1 MSFPTLKKL
10 DTHENTVVSTQ
21 NDSLEIDLSYKL
33 NAICKI
39 IRALIKSDQSI
50 RTVDQLRALGLEAEV
65 YDIIRSYVQQS
76 FELGTKYV
84 SDIARVEPRLTE
96 SDIFAI
102 KQMTDSF
109 CFKFWGR
116 VQLQIFQLKVSD
128 SGLIEEMT
136 LPNDSF
142 NPNFIVNSLSIAI
155 TSQALNEATKMKAGE
170 LLPSSPPAMNPTT
183 QPADMQ
189 PPFAGQELQ
198 AGTTYKSLKARILSG
213 YPAKTKVSI
222 TPAEITIT
230 PPPID
235 ITPGSIVYM
244 WVTTIDERTCPLC
257 MSLHGQTWDIGDA
270 NSIPQIP
277 DETHY
282 NCRCRVMLV
291 ESQFAADIALQ
302 QAT

>member
-10 DTHENTVVSTQ
+10 DTHENTVVSVA
-21 NDSLEIDLSYKL
+21 NDSLEVDLSYKL

-39 IRALIKSDQSI
+39 IRTLIKSNQSI
-50 RTVDQLRALGLEAEV
+50 RSVDQLRTLGLGLEAEV

-84 SDIARVEPRLTE
+84 SDIARVEPRLTTR
-96 SDIFAI
+96 DIDLI
-102 KQMTDSF
+102 KLITDNYVLR
-109 CFKFWGR
+109 FWGR
-116 VQLQIFQLKVSD
+116 VQLQVFQLKISD
-128 SGLIEEMT
+128 SGLIQEMT
-136 LPNDSF
+136 LPNDQF

-155 TSQALNEATKMKAGE
+155 TSQALNEATKAKAGE
-170 LLPSSPPAMNPTT
+170 LLPSSPMNPTT

-189 PPFAGQELQ
+189 LPYTGQELQ

-222 TPAEITIT
+222 TPEEITIT

-235 ITPGSIVYM
+235 IPGVVYM
-244 WVTTIDERTCPLC
+244 WVTTIDERTCPIC
-257 MSLHGQTWDIGDA
+257 ISLHGQTWDISEVD
-270 NSIPQIP
+270 SIPNIP

-291 ESQFAADIALQ
+291 ESQFAADVALQ

>member
-10 DTHENTVVSTQ
+10 DTHENTVVSTE
-21 NDSLEIDLSYKL
+21 NDTLETDLSYKL

-39 IRALIKSDQSI
+39 IRELVKTNPNIKTI
-50 RTVDQLRALGLEAEV
+50 DQLQATGLNSEV

-109 CFKFWGR
+109 VFRFWAR
-116 VQLQIFQLKVSD
+116 VQMQIFQLKVSD

-136 LPNDSF
+136 LPNDQF

-155 TSQALNEATKMKAGE
+155 TSQALNEATKTKAGE
-170 LLPSSPPAMNPTT
+170 LLLLPPSPIVSTQTT
-183 QPADMQ
+183 QPIVNMQ
-189 PPFAGQELQ
+189 PQSMVELQ
-198 AGTTYKSLKARILSG
+198 AGTTYKSLKDRILS
-213 YPAKTKVSI
+213 TSS
-222 TPAEITIT
+222 TSL
-230 PPPID
+230 D
-235 ITPGSIVYM
+235 IVNPVVYM
-244 WVTTIDERTCPLC
+244 WVTTIDERTCPIC
-257 MSLHGQTWDIGDA
+257 IALHGQTWDISEVDL
-270 NSIPQIP
+270 IPNIP

-291 ESQFAADIALQ
+291 ESQFAAQVAEQ
-302 QAT
+302 QAI

>member
-10 DTHENTVVSTQ
+10 DTHENTVVSVA
-21 NDSLEIDLSYKL
+21 NDSLEVDLSYKL
-33 NAICKI
+33 NAICKV
-39 IRALIKSDQSI
+39 IRTLIKSDQYQSI
-50 RTVDQLRALGLEAEV
+50 RSVDQLRALGLEAEV

-84 SDIARVEPRLTE
+84 SDIARVEPRLTQ
-96 SDIFAI
+96 SDILII

-136 LPNDSF
+136 LPNDQF

-155 TSQALNEATKMKAGE
+155 TSQALNEATKAKAGE
-170 LLPSSPPAMNPTT
+170 LLPSSPMNPTT
-183 QPADMQ
+183 QSANMQ
-189 PPFAGQELQ
+189 PPYTGQELQ

-222 TPAEITIT
+222 TPEEITIT

-235 ITPGSIVYM
+235 IPGVVYM

-257 MSLHGQTWDIGDA
+257 MSLHGQTWDINEVDL
-270 NSIPQIP
+270 IP
-277 DETHY
+277 DIPDGTHY

-291 ESQFAADIALQ
+291 ESQFAADVALQ

>member
-10 DTHENTVVSTQ
+10 DTHENTVVSTD
-21 NDSLEIDLSYKL
+21 NDTLEVDLSYKL

-39 IRALIKSDQSI
+39 IRELIKSDQTI
-50 RTVDQLRALGLEAEV
+50 KTVEQLQGLGLDSEV

-96 SDIFAI
+96 SDILAI

-109 CFKFWGR
+109 CFRFWAR
-116 VQLQIFQLKVSD
+116 VQMQIFEMKISS

-136 LPNDSF
+136 LPNDEF

-155 TSQALNEATKMKAGE
+155 TSQALNEATKTKASE
-170 LLPSSPPAMNPTT
+170 LLMLPPSPIITTATT
-183 QPADMQ
+183 QPPNMQ
-189 PPFAGQELQ
+189 QELT
-198 AGTTYKSLKARILSG
+198 AGTTYKSLQQRILS
-213 YPAKTKVSI
+213 
-222 TPAEITIT
+222 
-230 PPPID
+230 PID
-235 ITPGSIVYM
+235 SSNPVVYM
-244 WVTTIDERTCPLC
+244 WVTTIDERTCPIC
-257 MSLHGQTWDIGDA
+257 IALHGQTWDIA
-270 NSIPQIP
+270 NSDEIPDIP

-291 ESQFAADIALQ
+291 ESQFAAQVAEQ
-302 QAT
+302 QAI

>member
-10 DTHENTVVSTQ
+10 DTHENTVVSVA
-21 NDSLEIDLSYKL
+21 NDSLEVDLSYKL
-33 NAICKI
+33 NAICKV
-39 IRALIKSDQSI
+39 IRTLIKSDQYQSI
-50 RTVDQLRALGLEAEV
+50 RSVDQLRALGLEAEV

-96 SDIFAI
+96 SDILTI

-136 LPNDSF
+136 LPNDQF

-155 TSQALNEATKMKAGE
+155 TSQALNEATKAKAGE
-170 LLPSSPPAMNPTT
+170 LLPSSPMNPTT
-183 QPADMQ
+183 QPVDMQ
-189 PPFAGQELQ
+189 PPFSGQELQ

-222 TPAEITIT
+222 TPEEITIT

-235 ITPGSIVYM
+235 IPGVVYM

-257 MSLHGQTWDIGDA
+257 MSLHGQTWDINEVDL
-270 NSIPQIP
+270 IP
-277 DETHY
+277 DIPDGTHY

-291 ESQFAADIALQ
+291 ESQFAADVALQ